1 MEKVEA
7 LTVKHRTQT
16 RLAQLPDMIKE
27 YAQWLEKTKKP
38 QTVLEYVKDIGLFS
52 DYLKERQREEKEPF
66 DESTFRELKRD
77 DIEEFLFSYL
87 SKHEKV
93 YKRLNGK
100 EVQQTFQNKEKSQRR
115 KLSSLRSFSKYL
127 FMEAKFLQEDI
138 THGIEIGSVEAR
150 TLPYLKKT
158 TQTAILDAME
168 VYSEDEFQKVRNQFM
183 TFLFLKVGIKTG
195 ELLALDI
202 KDVKVH
208 EKKLRIEREG
218 QEEPEMLDISKVPG
232 GIIHKYLELRA
243 ERKIPI
249 GWHQDALF
257 VSIRN
262 KRLNRRTIHYIFQR
276 YERFVELDQRLTPQL
291 LRNTFVMET
300 PLKNESD
307 LAVSK
312 QLGVKDMYA
321 MKRTYPIIK
330 QKRQTKKNVT

>member
-7 LTVKHRTQT
+7 LTVKHRTRT
-16 RLAQLPDMIKE
+16 RLAQLPGIITG

-52 DYLKERQREEKEPF
+52 DYLKERQQEEQAPF
-66 DESTFRELKRD
+66 NESTFKELKRD
-77 DIEEFLFSYL
+77 DIEEFLFSHL

-100 EVQQTFQNKEKSQRR
+100 EVHQTFHNKEKSQRR

-127 FMEAKFLQEDI
+127 FMEAKLLEEDI
-138 THGIEIGSVEAR
+138 THGIEIGSVENR
-150 TLPYLKKT
+150 TLPYIKKP
-158 TQTAILDAME
+158 TQKALLDAME

-195 ELLALDI
+195 ELLSLDI
-202 KDVKVH
+202 RDVRME

-218 QEEPEMLDISKVPG
+218 QEETEMLDISKVPS
-232 GIIHKYLELRA
+232 GIIHKYMELRA
-243 ERKIPI
+243 ERKIPM
-249 GWHQDALF
+249 GWHEHALF

-300 PLKNESD
+300 PLKNEGD

-321 MKRTYPIIK
+321 MKRTYPVIK
-330 QKRQTKKNVT
+330 KKK